1 MPPSTTRGE
10 LKKITIEEQ
19 LDGNWKGSMN
29 KNGQIIEERQVDPRT
44 VLELLLTR
52 A

>member
-10 LKKITIEEQ
+10 LKKIILEEQ
-19 LDGNWKGSMN
+19 LDGNWKGKMGN
-29 KNGQIIEERQVDPRT
+29 IEERQHDPRT

-52 A
+52 G